1 MAATNKKGR
10 AQNPRALAFSKGCH
24 VQKTAAKVERHSA
37 EAVALQTMPALGQ
50 KRACVPLRMVAEK
63 HDRPAHLPE
72 HSTRASDA
80 FSYVSLG
87 NSIPLSVVFL
97 EFGKLQPTSP
107 VKVRSQILDISL
119 FSGAQGRN

>member
-1 MAATNKKGR
+1 M
-10 AQNPRALAFSKGCH
+10 
-24 VQKTAAKVERHSA
+24 QKTAAKVERHSA

-80 FSYVSLG
+80 FSLCLARKF
-87 NSIPLSVVFL
+87 N
-97 EFGKLQPTSP
+97 TSESCFP
-107 VKVRSQILDISL
+107 
-119 FSGAQGRN
+119 